1 MPGQTPAY
9 GFLINKDGYELRSY
23 QPDGLLAEASAPAFE
38 AGREYTMTI
47 GAYDEGDAVRLVM
60 RVDGETVFEFL
71 HESTNAVVAKP
82 LNGVEGYL
90 GVYTGPGL
98 SAQVLPISSDKGAL
112 RTAIDSAQATVQGL
126 DVGSRYGQYPQTA
139 VDVFNGILDA
149 AESVASDIDALQA
162 TVDQMISDLEYAL
175 NDLLGTKNT
184 VGNLEAGETVDYD
197 YGIVGRS
204 TFNIP
209 QDAKSVY
216 LHVDP
221 SREHTILVNKQIGG
235 SLLTMTVAEG
245 TKLTASGWDGNL
257 LLPEQTDAASATVK
271 GEVAAVYKLGGAA
284 PVAASKPVR
293 IVLPGMAS
301 YTIGY
306 VSGGTL
312 TNITE
317 KLTADSLEA
326 AEAALGA
333 GKQAA
338 YCISG
343 NDVVVWIKQLTELV
357 AYTPEKPEPTPTTKP
372 TTRPTSAPPYNNG
385 TVGTGT
391 TSGTKSTTSIGLLGG
406 DSGSKFVDITNH
418 WAKDDIENLY
428 AKGIVTGVTATT
440 FEPDRSVT
448 RAEFATLI
456 TKALNLTGSAS
467 AGFAD
472 VSTNEWH
479 YAYVNAA
486 ANAGLIVGYD
496 GYFRPDDLITREEMA
511 VIIAKAFAYR
521 GKTAGSGG
529 IEKFTDKGEISGW
542 AYSYVD
548 TVTTAGLISGM
559 TPTTF
564 VAGANTTRAQAASVI
579 RRLLDN

>member
-1 MPGQTPAY
+1 
-9 GFLINKDGYELRSY
+9 
-23 QPDGLLAEASAPAFE
+23 
-38 AGREYTMTI
+38 
-47 GAYDEGDAVRLVM
+47 
-60 RVDGETVFEFL
+60 
-71 HESTNAVVAKP
+71 
-82 LNGVEGYL
+82 
-90 GVYTGPGL
+90 
-98 SAQVLPISSDKGAL
+98 
-112 RTAIDSAQATVQGL
+112 
-126 DVGSRYGQYPQTA
+126 
-139 VDVFNGILDA
+139 
-149 AESVASDIDALQA
+149 
-162 TVDQMISDLEYAL
+162 
-175 NDLLGTKNT
+175 
-184 VGNLEAGETVDYD
+184 
-197 YGIVGRS
+197 
-204 TFNIP
+204 
-209 QDAKSVY
+209 
-216 LHVDP
+216 
-221 SREHTILVNKQIGG
+221 
-235 SLLTMTVAEG
+235 
-245 TKLTASGWDGNL
+245 
-257 LLPEQTDAASATVK
+257 
-271 GEVAAVYKLGGAA
+271 
-284 PVAASKPVR
+284 
-293 IVLPGMAS
+293 MAS